1 MTDLTAQP
9 ANELL
14 NFDDDDV
21 TIRPLQLE
29 DLAPVFAL
37 GEEIFSAD
45 KWPNLYRT
53 WDQYELAS
61 LYVSDNDFCFVAEI
75 NEKVVGFAFGTVIE
89 KRHSAWQYGY
99 LLWLGVDPT
108 AKKRGVGAQLVNAI
122 TKAFIHHG
130 ARMMMVD
137 TAADNA
143 TAIRFFKSQG
153 FGHDTPHVY
162 FSRNLTTHPEY
173 KRMKR
178 EKKQRK
184 KEKKERRERK
194 LREKLAKKQAKAAAL
209 THPST
214 E

>member
-1 MTDLTAQP
+1 MTESSENVTPENVVEPLKFTP
-9 ANELL
+9 
-14 NFDDDDV
+14 DDV
-21 TIRPLQLE
+21 TIRLVQLE
-29 DLAPVFAL
+29 DLAAIFAL

-45 KWPNLYRT
+45 KWPNLYRA

-61 LYVSDNDFCFVAEI
+61 LYVSDSDFCFVATI
-75 NEKVVGFAFGTVIE
+75 NERVVGFSFGTIIE
-89 KRHSAWQYGY
+89 KRRSAWRYGY
-99 LLWLGVDPT
+99 LLWLGVDPSV
-108 AKKRGVGAQLVNAI
+108 KKRGVGGQLVNAI

-137 TAADNA
+137 TAADNS
-143 TAIRFFKSQG
+143 TAIRFFKTQG
-153 FGHDTPHVY
+153 FGHEIPHVY

-184 KEKKERRERK
+184 KDKKEKREKKLK
-194 LREKLAKKQAKAAAL
+194 EKVKKKRVKEVVQ
-209 THPST
+209 